1 MTEKHTIFALSS
13 GVGRAGIAVI
23 RLSGPGS
30 EPAVF
35 DLSGPVPKPRA
46 MALRYLKDADG
57 AVLDQAM
64 VCFMKAPHSVTG
76 EDMAEFHLHGS
87 PAVVAA
93 VTRVLG
99 QREGF
104 RMAEAGEF
112 TRRAYRHGKMDLVAV
127 EGLGD
132 LLAAESDAQRR
143 LAMRQFLGEA
153 STVFTEWRKELLKC
167 LAIVEASIDFAD
179 EDDAVGPAL
188 AAVIPEIIALRDRL
202 SAAMETSSAAELV
215 RLGLRVVIAGPPNA
229 GKSSLVNWL
238 VGRSTSIVSP
248 IPGTTRDVLEA
259 RSAIAG
265 IPVMVSDTAGIRQ
278 ITDDPIEALGIAR
291 ARQEISDADI
301 LVWMRS
307 PDTLDGEAPV
317 RQPDIRVFNKSDR
330 LTQESIH
337 IRNDDESVVS
347 VLTGDG
353 LEALKNA
360 ISDHVKARSTVAE
373 DAVIVRERHRM
384 AVGHSIRILN
394 EILAAKHIGLELMAE
409 KMRMAAAELAST
421 TGRVESEDV
430 LGEIFSSFCIG
441 K

>member
-1 MTEKHTIFALSS
+1 MQDLCGSVPHA
-13 GVGRAGIAVI
+13 RAIWRCVI
-23 RLSGPGS
+23 VKDIDGS
-30 EPAVF
+30 
-35 DLSGPVPKPRA
+35 
-46 MALRYLKDADG
+46 
-57 AVLDQAM
+57 VLDRAI

-87 PAVVAA
+87 PAVVGA
-93 VTRVLG
+93 VIGALG
-99 QREGF
+99 KRQGL
-104 RMAEAGEF
+104 RMAEPGEF
-112 TRRAYRHGKMDLVAV
+112 TRRAYRCGKMDLLAV

-153 STVFTEWRKELLKC
+153 STVFTEWRSQLLKC

-179 EDDAVGPAL
+179 EDDAVGSAL
-188 AAVIPEIIALRDRL
+188 ALVIPELTALRDRL
-202 SAAMETSSAAELV
+202 TVAIEKSAGAELV

-278 ITDDPIEALGIAR
+278 ITDDPIEVLGIAR

-307 PDTLDGEAPV
+307 PDAPESEAPE
-317 RQPDIRVFNKSDR
+317 RQPDILVFNKSD
-330 LTQESIH
+330 LKSNDSIH
-337 IRNDDESVVS
+337 VRNDRELVVS
-347 VLTGDG
+347 VLNGDG
-353 LEALKNA
+353 LEDLRNA
-360 ISDHVKARSTVAE
+360 ISDHVKARSAVAE
-373 DAVIVRERHRM
+373 DAVVVRERHRL
-384 AVGHSIRILN
+384 AVGQSIRILN
-394 EILAAKHIGLELMAE
+394 EILAAKHMGLELMAE
-409 KMRMAAAELAST
+409 KMRMAATELAST

-430 LGEIFSSFCIG
+430 LGEIFSNFCIG